1 MRVDILRVRKGNQEK
16 LLDGVF
22 QNIDLRSQIS
32 GGAGKKPF
40 LPFLSPTVVANQP
53 SMDKFV
59 KITKSAPSGRVSSEK
74 EKQKLRFNPYS
85 AKVSEGDKARQDW
98 IAIGKE
104 QK

>member
-1 MRVDILRVRKGNQEK
+1 VVPKEAI
-16 LLDGVF
+16 
-22 QNIDLRSQIS
+22 
-32 GGAGKKPF
+32 
-40 LPFLSPTVVANQP
+40 LPFPILTVVAKQP

-74 EKQKLRFNPYS
+74 EKEKLRFNPYS
-85 AKVSEGDKARQDW
+85 TKGPEAERARQDW